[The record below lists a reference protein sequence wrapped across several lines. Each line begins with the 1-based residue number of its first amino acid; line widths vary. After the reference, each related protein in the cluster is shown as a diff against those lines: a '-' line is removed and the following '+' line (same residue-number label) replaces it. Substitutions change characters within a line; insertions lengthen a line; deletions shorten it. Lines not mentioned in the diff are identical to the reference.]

1 MHGPVRSAALMLAA
15 SLALGA
21 CQQSESE
28 ADAPGAETQTAGPVS
43 GPVAG
48 PVAGSAPAPVAS
60 VTPDAVSPAHLVLEP
75 LAASDGAAINARRP
89 HVGGCQFVDQADRML
104 LMVGLPDSTSETG
117 VAVARSKGEVIEM
130 TTRQR
135 GYQAIEAGP
144 QLAYEGIMLTV
155 THEGGEGRKQGVET
169 RVWPATLTVSDMDD
183 AAKDYTGSWSC
194 GV

>member
-1 MHGPVRSAALMLAA
+1 MRGPVRSAALMLSA
-15 SLALGA
+15 SLALAA
-21 CQQSESE
+21 CQQSERE
-28 ADAPGAETQTAGPVS
+28 ADAPAAATSTAAPAASSPASPVPDS
-43 GPVAG
+43 GP
-48 PVAGSAPAPVAS
+48 APAAS
-60 VTPDAVSPAHLVLEP
+60 GTSDAAAPAHLLLEP

-117 VAVARSKGEVIEM
+117 VAVARTKGQVIEM
-130 TTRQR
+130 ATRQR

-144 QLAYEGIMLTV
+144 QLAYEGIMLKV

-183 AAKDYTGSWSC
+183 AAKSYTGSWSC